1 MPMRAMARSPG
12 IRYQYDQH
20 PGQTASQRPP
30 GGALK
35 EILAEIMARAAV
47 ADAFLL
53 ARIFAFAV
61 SLPVVLRFKLRT
73 TASFAEPRR
82 PRASA
87 APEAIDVIIRY
98 VEAVCANR
106 FVRAECLVRGLTL
119 YHFLREAGLRLS
131 LVFGVGEV
139 DGRTTGHCWLL
150 KDGQPFLEPH
160 DPTPNFT
167 VVTALPFLPIQVK

>member
-1 MPMRAMARSPG
+1 
-12 IRYQYDQH
+12 
-20 PGQTASQRPP
+20 
-30 GGALK
+30 LK
-35 EILAEIMARAAV
+35 KILAEIMAGAAV

-53 ARIFAFAV
+53 ARIFAFAL
-61 SLPVVLRFKLRT
+61 SLPVILRFKLRR

-87 APEAIDVIIRY
+87 GPEAIDVIIRY
-98 VEAVCANR
+98 VEAVCACR

-119 YHFLREAGLRLS
+119 YRFLREAGLPLS

-139 DGRTTGHCWLL
+139 EGRMTGHCWLL

-160 DPTPNFT
+160 DPTPQFT
-167 VVTALPFLPIQVK
+167 VVTALPFLPLHAK